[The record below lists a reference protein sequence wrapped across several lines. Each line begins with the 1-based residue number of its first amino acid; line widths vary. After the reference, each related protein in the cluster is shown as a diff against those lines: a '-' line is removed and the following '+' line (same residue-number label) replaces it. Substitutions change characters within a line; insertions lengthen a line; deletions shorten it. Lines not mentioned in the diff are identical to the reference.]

1 MSKAKKL
8 NLPLLTLIEIAKA
21 LNENTIANR
30 SRSKDEK
37 IGNDVFIRQKF
48 DIARKDYIETCKGTP
63 IRYNKYTFLY
73 DFLETVEES
82 LPLQS
87 KISSV
92 TKVLPSSTD
101 ISALVKEYPEV
112 LSEIIK
118 DEAHKSITEELPEP
132 KRPVLEVKG
141 NNTESNKKV
150 TLIKDGP
157 KEVSNTKELPKEL
170 KEIISISQDLKEMV
184 DWYKKQRLN
193 FETATIELDRSSL
206 TGKIKSRSFK
216 IYENVLNDFVKYCK
230 EHGEYKQQDILSMA
244 LLDYIKRYSY

>member
-8 NLPLLTLIEIAKA
+8 NLPLSTLIEIAKA

-30 SRSKDEK
+30 SRSQDEK

-73 DFLETVEES
+73 DLPEIKEES
-82 LPLQS
+82 LPLQN
-87 KISSV
+87 KILSV
-92 TKVLPSSTD
+92 TKVLPGSTN
-101 ISALVKEYPEV
+101 ISDPVKEDP
-112 LSEIIK
+112 IK
-118 DEAHKSITEELPEP
+118 GEAHKSVTEELPDS
-132 KRPVLEVKG
+132 KGPVLEAKY
-141 NNTESNKKV
+141 NNTESNIKV
-150 TLIKDGP
+150 TLIKDGS
-157 KEVSNTKELPKEL
+157 KEESNTKKLPKEL
-170 KEIISISQDLKEMV
+170 KEIIPISQDLKEMV
-184 DWYKKQRLN
+184 DWYKRQQLN
-193 FETATIELDRSSL
+193 LRTPIIELDRSSL

-244 LLDYIKRYSY
+244 LLDYIKRYT